1 MLLASEREKRYDER
15 FAAIE
20 AATEAAF
27 ANSQRAIDKADT
39 ATEKRFEGVNEFR
52 AALAD
57 QASNFVTRK
66 DLEALAE
73 KIEIQIISLRESR
86 AEQQGARLTWGSVA
100 GLVAA
105 SAAIIG
111 IVAAI
116 TALVST
122 H

>member
-1 MLLASEREKRYDER
+1 MLLSIEREKRYDER
-15 FAAIE
+15 FEAIE
-20 AATEAAF
+20 EATKQAF
-27 ANSQRAIDKADT
+27 ANSQRAIDKADM

-57 QASNFVTRK
+57 QASQFVTRK
-66 DLEALAE
+66 DLEALSE
-73 KIEIQIISLRESR
+73 KIDIQIISLRESR

-111 IVAAI
+111 IIATVVALI
-116 TALVST
+116 ST